1 MRAEISN
8 QEETLEDL
16 LMMVRSFEQQLV
28 STANNLTHAIVSTG
42 KIETPF
48 NRPCR

>member
-8 QEETLEDL
+8 QEETLEVL
-16 LMMVRSFEQQLV
+16 LTLVRRFEQQLV
-28 STANNLTHAIVSTG
+28 STANNLTQNIVSTG

-48 NRPCR
+48 NHSCR